1 MLAARARNAPV
12 ADAVGMWCVWHG
24 IETPSVERLELTDTP
39 DGVLA
44 RSTVETPGEQYEYE
58 VTLGPDWVLRA
69 LFVRT
74 MRRALDLRRDPAGS
88 WSLYGE
94 PHPDL
99 ADAVDVDLSFSPFTN
114 TLPIRRL
121 ALDVGDSAE
130 IVTAYVEAETLAVT
144 PDPQRYTRLTE
155 DRYVYE
161 SLDSDFRRTIT
172 VDTHGLVVA
181 YPGLYRREG

>member
-1 MLAARARNAPV
+1 ESAGAGVDRALTLRPGGVARA
-12 ADAVGMWCVWHG
+12 
-24 IETPSVERLELTDTP
+24 
-39 DGVLA
+39 LA
-44 RSTVETPGEQYEYE
+44 
-58 VTLGPDWVLRA
+58 
-69 LFVRT
+69 VRT
-74 MRRALDLRRDPAGS
+74 MRRAPALRRGPAGS
-88 WSLYGE
+88 WSLAGE

-172 VDTHGLVVA
+172 VDTHGLVVD